1 MSRKRFTD
9 ADKWED
15 EWFCEQTPAVKL
27 FWIYLCDRCD
37 QAGVWNVNWR
47 LVSFHVGQ
55 GIQAEVEA
63 AMEGRITAIAE
74 GRKWFIPGFIRF
86 QYPAGLSDKSPVH
99 IRIRKALSAHGI
111 DPDALIPTVPGTLP
125 GTLPGTTEDEY
136 EYEDKE
142 EVFSERESP
151 ERESAKAPAPV
162 PANLSPKL
170 RETYQEIA
178 TAEGSGPVGYEAA
191 TRALRAAQIQFG
203 TPTPAQLN
211 AVYQSAREA
220 TCVAKPPEQ
229 WPDFRK
235 KLAATK
241 LHDQSKTTATHS
253 DDDRAYFAHWDQK
266 AKQ

>member
-15 EWFCEQTPAVKL
+15 EWFCEQTPTVKL

-47 LVSFHVGQ
+47 LVGFHVGQ

-63 AMEGRITAIAE
+63 ALRGRITPIAE

-86 QYPAGLSDKSPVH
+86 QYPAGLSEKSPVH
-99 IRIRKALSAHGI
+99 LRIRKALLAHGI
-111 DPDALIPTVPGTLP
+111 DPNDFIPTVAGTLA
-125 GTLPGTTEDEY
+125 GTLPGTTEYEY

-142 EVFSERESP
+142 DVFSG
-151 ERESAKAPAPV
+151 ESAERGTATPPPEV

-170 RETYQEIA
+170 RETYREIA
-178 TAEGSGPVGYEAA
+178 HAEGSGPAGFQAA
-191 TRALRAAQIQFG
+191 TRALRASQIQFG

-211 AVYQSAREA
+211 ATYQAAREA
-220 TCVAKPPEQ
+220 GCVVKPPEQ

-235 KLAATK
+235 KIAAAK
-241 LHDQSKTTATHS
+241 LRDQSKTTATHTA
-253 DDDRAYFAHWDQK
+253 DDAAQYAAIDERHK
-266 AKQ
+266 R